1 MLETVL
7 KRMAKR
13 ALLVYAFLIVGI
25 AVPVLWPGQGSAK
38 GVYVY
43 KDRKG
48 VVHFTDA
55 PTESRFRLVR
65 IMADGGTVKRKMY
78 QIDKNHLDR
87 LISSAARTY
96 DLDPALIKAVIKAE
110 SAFDPRAV
118 SFKGAKGL
126 MQLMPGTAHDM
137 NVTDAFNPR
146 ENIAGGSRYLRYLLD
161 RYRGDV
167 KLALAAYNMGPERI
181 KENKSI
187 PQIRETRLYLQ
198 RVMEYYQE
206 YKK

>member
-1 MLETVL
+1 MLDIVL
-7 KRMAKR
+7 KRMDKR
-13 ALLVYAFLIVGI
+13 ALVLYALLMAGI
-25 AVPVLWPGQGSAK
+25 AVPFLWPDRGSAK
-38 GVYVY
+38 GVYIY

-55 PTESRFRLVR
+55 PTESKFRLVR
-65 IMADGGTVKRKMY
+65 IMADGGSVKRTMY
-78 QIDKNHLDR
+78 QIDHKDLDR
-87 LISSAARTY
+87 LITNAAKTY

-126 MQLMPGTAHDM
+126 MQLMPATAREM
-137 NVTDAFNPR
+137 NVVDAFNPR
-146 ENIAGGSRYLRYLLD
+146 DNISGGTRYLRYLLD
-161 RYRGDV
+161 RYQGDV

-181 KENKSI
+181 RENKNI
-187 PQIRETRLYLQ
+187 PPIRETRLYLQ
-198 RVMEYYQE
+198 RVMKYYQD

>member
-1 MLETVL
+1 MLEIVS
-7 KRMAKR
+7 KRMDKR
-13 ALLVYAFLIVGI
+13 ALLLYAFLTVGI
-25 AVPVLWPGQGSAK
+25 AVPLLWPDQGSAK

-43 KDRKG
+43 KDHKG

-55 PTESRFRLVR
+55 PTEPRFRLVK

-78 QIDKNHLDR
+78 QIDRSHLDK
-87 LISSAARTY
+87 LITNAAQTY
-96 DLDPALIKAVIKAE
+96 NLDPALIKAVIKAE

-126 MQLMPGTAHDM
+126 MQLMPATAREM
-137 NVTDAFNPR
+137 NVTDAFNPT

-181 KENKSI
+181 KESKSI
-187 PQIRETRLYLQ
+187 PPIRETRLYLQ
-198 RVMEYYQE
+198 RVMEYYQD

>member
-1 MLETVL
+1 MDKGALILSAVL
-7 KRMAKR
+7 IA
-13 ALLVYAFLIVGI
+13 GI
-25 AVPVLWPGQGSAK
+25 AIPFLWPDRGSAK

-55 PTESRFRLVR
+55 PTESGFRLVK
-65 IMADGGTVKRKMY
+65 IMAGGGMVKRRMY
-78 QIDKNHLDR
+78 QIDRNHLDK
-87 LISSAARTY
+87 LIIKAARTY

-126 MQLMPGTAHDM
+126 MQLMPATAREM
-137 NVTDAFNPR
+137 NVIDAFNPT
-146 ENIAGGSRYLRYLLD
+146 ENITGGSRYLRYLLD

-187 PQIRETRLYLQ
+187 PPIRETRLYLQ
-198 RVMEYYQE
+198 RVMGYYRD